1 MRNEVVVTLL
11 VVALLAGAG
20 AGYLVGMDES
30 GNQTSKGATTIT
42 NTSTTTITT
51 ITNTSTSTST
61 ECTVNAEGQV
71 LLHVLNSTSGKPI
84 PDAPVQAQVTP
95 FYCNS
100 TPPTTISLNTTM
112 TNGTGY
118 AEFGAD
124 LGIYH
129 LTLTTYGN
137 YFVYASTLPEQTTC
151 VTLSIPSG
159 ETIIKYSG
167 SFQFSC

>member
-1 MRNEVVVTLL
+1 MKNRVIATLL
-11 VVALLAGAG
+11 VVAILAGAG
-20 AGYLVGMDES
+20 AGYLVSANVS
-30 GNQTSKGATTIT
+30 GNKTS
-42 NTSTTTITT
+42 NSTTITT
-51 ITNTSTSTST
+51 SIST
-61 ECTVNAEGQV
+61 ECTVNAEGEV
-71 LLHVLNSTSGKPI
+71 LLLVLNSTSGKSI

-137 YFVYASTLPEQTTC
+137 YFAYASTLPEQTTC

>member
-1 MRNEVVVTLL
+1 VRSEVIAALL
-11 VVALLAGAG
+11 VVAIIAGAG
-20 AGYLVGMDES
+20 VGYLVGVNVS
-30 GNQTSKGATTIT
+30 GNHTSNG
-42 NTSTTTITT
+42 TTTTT
-51 ITNTSTSTST
+51 SLST
-61 ECTVNAEGQV
+61 ECTVAAEGQV
-71 LLHVLNSTSGKPI
+71 LLLVLNSTNGKAI

-100 TPPTTISLNTTM
+100 TPPSTISLNTTM
-112 TNGTGY
+112 TNSTGY
-118 AEFGAD
+118 VEFGPD

-129 LTLTTYGN
+129 LTLNTYGN

-159 ETIIKYSG
+159 ETTIKYSG

>member
-1 MRNEVVVTLL
+1 MRNGVVAALL
-11 VVALLAGAG
+11 VVAVLAGAG
-20 AGYLVGMDES
+20 VGYLVGMNES
-30 GNQTSKGATTIT
+30 GNQTSKGATT
-42 NTSTTTITT
+42 TS
-51 ITNTSTSTST
+51 NTSTSTST

-71 LLHVLNSTSGKPI
+71 LLLVLNSTSGKSI

-100 TPPTTISLNTTM
+100 TPPSAISLNTTM
-112 TNGTGY
+112 TNSTGY

-124 LGIYH
+124 LGVYH
-129 LTLTTYGN
+129 LTLNTYGN
-137 YFVYASTLPEQTTC
+137 YFVFVSTLPEQTTC

-159 ETIIKYSG
+159 ETTIKYSG

>member
-1 MRNEVVVTLL
+1 MRNGVVAALL
-11 VVALLAGAG
+11 VVAILAGAG
-20 AGYLVGMDES
+20 AGYLVSVNVS
-30 GNQTSKGATTIT
+30 GNKTS
-42 NTSTTTITT
+42 NSTTTTT
-51 ITNTSTSTST
+51 SIST
-61 ECTVNAEGQV
+61 ECTVNAEGGV
-71 LLHVLNSTSGKPI
+71 LLLVLNSTSGKSI

-112 TNGTGY
+112 TNGTGH

-159 ETIIKYSG
+159 ETTIRYSG